1 MTLKYNL
8 KQLSTSPYIYFNP
21 TKMENLE
28 DIQYILKADPT
39 FIFPNEGDTTDT
51 YENVTEYI
59 YRLIEKTGFLSQ
71 RLNEIYIK
79 ETFRTSDAIL
89 ILSSKGMNVL
99 PNGNIFAFSVLQFN
113 EVTNSIFIDI
123 LCSHIGIK
131 YAGDIL
137 MKAITTMAKRLF
149 ITTLQLT
156 SISSA
161 VAFYEKYGFYK
172 KGICEEDTTLYKMEK
187 TV

>member
-8 KQLSTSPYIYFNP
+8 KQLSTSLYIYFNP
-21 TKMENLE
+21 TKMEKVE
-28 DIQYILKADPT
+28 DIQYILETDPT
-39 FIFPNEGDTTDT
+39 FLFPNEGDSIDT

-59 YRLIEKTGFLSQ
+59 YGLTEKTGFLSQ
-71 RLNEIYIK
+71 WLNEIYIK
-79 ETFRTSDAIL
+79 ETFRTSDAII
-89 ILSSKGMNVL
+89 ILSSKGMKLL
-99 PNGNIFAFSVLQFN
+99 PNGNIFAFSVIQFN
-113 EVTNSIFIDI
+113 EETNSIFIDI

-137 MKAITTMAKRLF
+137 MKAITTMANQLF
-149 ITTLQLT
+149 ITTIHLT

-172 KGICEEDTTLYKMEK
+172 KGVCEEDTTLYKMEK
-187 TV
+187 IV